1 MQRFGEKLR
10 FLRECRGMTQR
21 SLAKQLGITS
31 AFISDIEHKRKRP
44 NLTFVM
50 NIADMFGVSVDSLV
64 RDGLELEFL
73 RDGEE

>member
-10 FLRECRGMTQR
+10 FLREGKGMTQR
-21 SLAKQLGITS
+21 YLAKQLGMTG
-31 AFISDIEHKRKRP
+31 AFISDIEHRRKRP
-44 NLTFVM
+44 NLTFVLH
-50 NIADMFGVSVDSLV
+50 IADMFGVSVDSLV

>member
-10 FLRECRGMTQR
+10 FLREGKGMTQR
-21 SLAKQLGITS
+21 YLAKQMGITS

-50 NIADMFGVSVDSLV
+50 HIADMFGVTVDSLV
-64 RDGLELEFL
+64 WDTLELEFL
-73 RDGEE
+73 DDA